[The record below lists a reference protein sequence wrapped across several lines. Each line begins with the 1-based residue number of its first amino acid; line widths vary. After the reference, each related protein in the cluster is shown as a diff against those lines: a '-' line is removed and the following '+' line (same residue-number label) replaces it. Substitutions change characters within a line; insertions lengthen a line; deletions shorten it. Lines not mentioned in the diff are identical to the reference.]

1 MLNEAE
7 IKRALA
13 GTFSDGGWTLLYSE
27 AEKRGC
33 IDGNLRPLWNI
44 FESAMKLQ
52 EVCPWEWMSLAGVQG
67 QLSYRLF
74 PDGKLIAL
82 GLGDIHKLL
91 ALDDK
96 LQAEC
101 DSLTEKEYEEH
112 DIEFADS
119 LALSQTKQAEQK

>member
-13 GTFSDGGWTLLYSE
+13 GTFSDGGWTLLYCE

-44 FESAMKLQ
+44 FESVMKIQ
-52 EVCPWEWMSLAGVQG
+52 EGCPWEWMILASGLG

-74 PDGKLIAL
+74 PDGKVIAL
-82 GLGDIHKLL
+82 GLGDIHAFL

-96 LQAEC
+96 LQTAC
-101 DSLTEKEYEEH
+101 HRLTEKAYEEH